1 MLGSPTMG
9 SSSLQN
15 LGVGRRDETT
25 DDAPFLEALYLSI
38 RRGEFAAL
46 GWPEAAL
53 DAFLRDQFRLQ
64 TLHYRRC
71 YQPAEFLI
79 IEQAGLAVGRLYLHV
94 GDEDIRII
102 DISLIEAAR
111 GAGLGGALIASV
123 QDRAAAEGRTV
134 SLHVEA
140 SNPAVRLYERLG
152 FNCTGAVSG
161 PYRHMLWRAS

>member
-1 MLGSPTMG
+1 MLGARG
-9 SSSLQN
+9 G
-15 LGVGRRDETT
+15 GVRLRHETPEDEG
-25 DDAPFLEALYLSI
+25 FVERLYTSI
-38 RRGEFAAL
+38 RRGEFEAL

-64 TLHYRRC
+64 TVHYRRH

-79 IEQAGLAVGRLYLHV
+79 IEQAGLAVGRLYLHL
-94 GDEDIRII
+94 GAEDIRII

-152 FNCTGAVSG
+152 FRATGAVSG
-161 PYRHMLWRAS
+161 PYGRMLWRASQPS